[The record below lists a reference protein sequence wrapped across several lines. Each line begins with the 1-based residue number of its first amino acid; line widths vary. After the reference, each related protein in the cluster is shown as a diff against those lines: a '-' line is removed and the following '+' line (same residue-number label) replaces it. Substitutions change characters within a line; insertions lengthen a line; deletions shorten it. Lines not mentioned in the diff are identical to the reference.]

1 MPDNIDINVNNSG
14 LKNTIGVLHLSPYT
28 KACLEKSGITLIGEL
43 VRLSEDFLLHDLKF
57 GWISVHEIKRCLAK
71 IGLNLAESSPETLN
85 LDYTTNAET
94 LESDV
99 VLPANDPRLLKN
111 IEDLELSVR
120 LLNCLQND
128 NIKYVG
134 ELIQKT
140 EDYMLKI
147 PNMGRKSLNEIKT
160 ILEYDGLFLGTKII
174 SPEDLPKFI
183 VAKELAE
190 KQNLLQPNDPR
201 LLKKVDELDLSVR
214 AVNYL
219 KNDNINYIGELVQKT
234 EDYMLKAP
242 NFGRKS
248 LTEIITQLKAMD
260 LSLGTEVPGWPP
272 ENLEEL
278 VAQQKV
284 QVNTSFKD
292 CLEEIE
298 NYIQTKCTDIEKS
311 VFQQRIKQIHG
322 ATLQALAKNINV
334 TRERIRQIETK
345 VTTKILRII
354 HKNISF
360 LNNLFTEYG
369 AIIDYS
375 VDNSDDIVLIRQ
387 HCELL
392 YNLLK
397 DGGVY
402 NIDLKK
408 QWLYKISDLPAF
420 SVSESNL
427 YSMDELVDH
436 ISDTLTK
443 ILKTDSPEA
452 KKNFTSIL
460 NKYIKQII
468 IDNFIFI
475 DGRRT
480 EKTKSAV
487 FRRFLSQYSLVPTD
501 IDYLFKEYSAF
512 LMHNNISLDK
522 YGYSKF
528 PTFSNM
534 VAERQDTL
542 LSLGHKVRYYSYNAN
557 DIKKLIEQLN
567 LSEYKDIEISCNKL
581 FDENKELMAEYN
593 ILNVHEL
600 HNLLKKHYS
609 NEDAD
614 FSRMPII
621 RFGKADRE
629 QQVINFAH
637 TIAPISTMG
646 LAEAYEEA
654 FGIQKNTFIA
664 NYAQYLRDY
673 TYRGT
678 IVFDDVEQI
687 SEQERNEIL
696 SALTKDFYFIHDV
709 EVVFKRIFFDNY
721 HKHMNQATLKSLG
734 FYMAPQYIMSMK
746 YASLREYI
754 NTKFDSMPILD
765 LNIYNEYKVLGAFEN
780 WFYSK
785 RNNSD
790 LIKFSHNKY
799 ISSKALSKVGI
810 TKDTLVEYTKQV
822 LKCVQNKFFT
832 IYSISNMLNSFE
844 LESFGFE
851 DIFYEDVLMQL
862 AGAAFTRINNVV
874 LFKNTSESISLS
886 YFIVSLMEHFR
897 SVNIYDLIIKIKEEY
912 GILLTKHDITSLTE
926 ETDLYYN
933 NITENLYINYDEFI
947 TSF

>member
-1 MPDNIDINVNNSG
+1 MIYTRIIAGTYKIISMLSDKKTDYTTDINVDDDRLIKTVDS
-14 LKNTIGVLHLSPYT
+14 LHLSYAAKT
-28 KACLEKSGITLIGEL
+28 SLQKADITLIGEL
-43 VRLSEDFLLHDLKF
+43 IQLSEDYLLNTLKI
-57 GWISVHEIKRCLAK
+57 GWISVNEIKKRLSK
-71 IGLNLAESSPETLN
+71 IGLTLGITINNWVVAKYKNTPNQEPVSNLSSEDLS
-85 LDYTTNAET
+85 LDDIQNTEE
-94 LESDV
+94 LDSDV
-99 VLPANDPRLLKN
+99 VLPANDSRLLKN
-111 IEDLELSVR
+111 IEDLDLSVR
-120 LLNCLQND
+120 SLNCLKSD
-128 NIKYVG
+128 KIKYIGDLV
-134 ELIQKT
+134 QKT
-140 EDYMLKI
+140 ESYLLKI
-147 PNMGRKSLNEIKT
+147 PNMGRKSLNEIK
-160 ILEYDGLFLGTKII
+160 
-174 SPEDLPKFI
+174 
-183 VAKELAE
+183 V
-190 KQNLLQPNDPR
+190 
-201 LLKKVDELDLSVR
+201 
-214 AVNYL
+214 
-219 KNDNINYIGELVQKT
+219 
-234 EDYMLKAP
+234 
-242 NFGRKS
+242 
-248 LTEIITQLKAMD
+248 QLKTME
-260 LSLGTEVPGWPP
+260 LSLGMEISGWPP

-278 VAQQKV
+278 VAQQHV
-284 QVNTSFKD
+284 QANVPFKD
-292 CLEEIE
+292 CIKEIE

-311 VFQQRIKQIHG
+311 IFQQRIKQKHG
-322 ATLQALAKNINV
+322 TTLQALAENISV

-345 VTTKILRII
+345 VITKILRII
-354 HKNISF
+354 YKNISF
-360 LNNLFTEYG
+360 LNNLFTAYG

-387 HCELL
+387 NCELL

-397 DGGVY
+397 DSGVY
-402 NIDLKK
+402 NIDFKK
-408 QWLYKISDLPAF
+408 QWLYKTSDLPAF

-443 ILKTDSPEA
+443 ILKTDLPET
-452 KKNFTSIL
+452 KKNFTIIL

-528 PTFSNM
+528 STFSNM
-534 VAERQDTL
+534 VAERHDTL
-542 LSLGHKVRYYSYNAN
+542 LSLGHKVRYYNYNAN

-581 FDENKELMAEYN
+581 FDENKELMAEHN

-600 HNLLKKHYS
+600 HNLLKKHYP
-609 NEDAD
+609 NKDAD

-637 TIAPISTMG
+637 TMAPISTTD
-646 LAEAYEEA
+646 LAEAYEET
-654 FGIQKNTFIA
+654 FGIPKSTFIA

-687 SEQERNEIL
+687 SEQKCNEIL

-709 EVVFKRIFFDNY
+709 EVAFKRVFSNNY
-721 HKHMNQATLKSLG
+721 YKYMNQATLKSLG
-734 FYMAPQYIMSMK
+734 FYMTSQYIMSMK
-746 YASLREYI
+746 YISLREYI
-754 NTKFDSMPILD
+754 NTKFDAMPILD
-765 LNIYNEYKVLGAFEN
+765 LNIYNEYKVLGAFGN

-785 RNNSD
+785 RNTSD
-790 LIKFSHNKY
+790 LIKFAHNKY

-810 TKDTLVEYTKQV
+810 TKDTLIEYTKQV
-822 LKCVQNKFFT
+822 LKCTQNKFFT

-844 LESFGFE
+844 LENFGFE

-874 LFKNTSESISLS
+874 LFKNTSGSISLS
-886 YFIVSLMEHFR
+886 YFVVSLMEHFR
-897 SVNIYDLIIKIKEEY
+897 SINIYDLIMKIKEEY